1 MNIQQQVCS
10 LELAKK
16 LKELGENQQSH
27 WYWCKCN
34 NPDFGQIGEWL
45 LIQHYSVNW
54 NEYAAFTV
62 AELGERMP
70 FPVLYHEKRCFI
82 SSERT
87 NSDDVLGEKWEC
99 GIFAM
104 YKGTPLKYVFA
115 DTEANARAKMLIWL
129 IENGYIFA
137 NDDSP

>member
-1 MNIQQQVCS
+1 MNIKEQVCS
-10 LELAKK
+10 LKLAMKLEEL
-16 LKELGENQQSH
+16 EENQQSH
-27 WYWCKCN
+27 WYWCECN
-34 NPDFGQIGEWL
+34 NADFGEIGEWL
-45 LIQHYSVNW
+45 LIQHYSINW

-70 FPVLYHEKRCFI
+70 FPISYQGKRCFI

-87 NSDDVLGEKWEC
+87 KSDDGDEWEC
-99 GIFAM
+99 GIFTLH
-104 YKGTPLKYVFA
+104 KGTPLKYVFA

-129 IENGYIFA
+129 IENGFIFG